1 MIKGIIFDIGG
12 VIVKW
17 DNRTY
22 FSYLGRLSGISA
34 KEIGRIVD
42 NIDKRY
48 GFERGRISVSEF
60 EKVLA
65 KRIEI
70 NVNRIRWFHFYRANM
85 KVDRKVVDITRRLHR
100 DYTTAYLSNI
110 DKRRHSY
117 TRRVMDTSVFDY
129 GFASFAIGYVK
140 PDRRIFEYAIRKMDM
155 KPSEL
160 LFIDNVRENVE
171 GARKAGLNAILF
183 TGAANLGRRLK
194 KMGLLDAK
202 YK

>member
-12 VIVKW
+12 VVVKW

-22 FSYLGRLSGISA
+22 FSYLGRLSGMSA
-34 KEIGRIVD
+34 KRIGRMVEG
-42 NIDKRY
+42 IDKRY
-48 GFERGRISVSEF
+48 GFERGKISVSEF
-60 EKVLA
+60 ERLLAGKVGVGTE
-65 KRIEI
+65 K
-70 NVNRIRWFHFYRANM
+70 IRWFHFYRANM
-85 KVDRKVVDITRRLHR
+85 KVDKKVVDIARRLHKN
-100 DYTTAYLSNI
+100 YTTAYLSNI

-117 TRRVMDTSVFDY
+117 TRRVMDTKVFDY

-140 PDRRIFEYAIRKMDM
+140 PDRRIFGYAIRKMGM

-160 LFIDNVRENVE
+160 LFIDNLKENVE
-171 GARKAGLNAILF
+171 GARNAGLNAMLF
-183 TGAANLGRRLK
+183 TGVANLSRRLK